1 MSFGVKKSLKLCRQ
15 YGCIARF
22 CISCNAKPCL
32 NPPKTRHTSQE
43 IVNNVPYFGTVHNSW
58 GSKVQ
63 YSEILVRRVCSI
75 SKGGLRDDEVVD
87 DLEESSGSEAE
98 EEPQTLKKKHGNMN
112 DEGFVRNVDSIL
124 CILKGVEGLSPEAR
138 LALEKSGV
146 FVSSDLVEEVL
157 ARVRNDW
164 KSAYTVFLWAGSQ
177 QGYKHNLR
185 VYHTMIAI
193 LGKLK
198 QFNLAWGLIREM
210 KDKGMVTHQTLL
222 IMMRRYS
229 AAGDVGRAVRTFH
242 GLEKFKLKVDIN
254 AFQGLLGALCRY
266 NNVEDAEKLL
276 YLNKNVFDYETKSF
290 NIVLNGWC
298 NLIISVVEAK
308 RFWKVMMN
316 NSITPDAFSY
326 SSMIC
331 CFSKAGNLHDVLKFF
346 DDMKN
351 RGCAPDLKVY
361 NSVVYALAKGKCV
374 KEAYNLLNVMTEKG
388 FTPNAVTYN
397 SLIKPLCKALRVK
410 DADKVFSEMLQKGHA
425 PSIRTFHAFFNVLRD
440 SKEILKL
447 LERMIE
453 SKCNPT
459 IETFIMLIRKF
470 CRWRQYEN
478 VFKLWN
484 DMEKHRLNPD
494 RSAYT
499 VLIHGLFLNSKV
511 EEAYRYYEEMKAK
524 GFSPEPKT
532 DEIFKVWIA
541 GKESAAS
548 QLSKLKMKE
557 VQKSSEVRKVENI
570 SGSSM
575 PKQTKD
581 RQFNKGNNFFVSQK
595 QQNKGQFNG
604 KEKDMASKGRQFNK
618 GRSLFL
624 SQKHQN

>member
-1 MSFGVKKSLKLCRQ
+1 MSFGVKKSLKLCCQ
-15 YGCIARF
+15 YGTIARL
-22 CISCNAKPCL
+22 CSSYNVKPCL
-32 NPPKTRHTSQE
+32 NPPRTLHTSQK
-43 IVNNVPYFGTVHNSW
+43 IVINALFFATVHNSW
-58 GSKVQ
+58 ATKVEF
-63 YSEILVRRVCSI
+63 SAILRRVCSTL
-75 SKGGLRDDEVVD
+75 KGVRDADVME
-87 DLEESSGSEAE
+87 DLEESSDSETE
-98 EEPQTLKKKHGNMN
+98 EEPQTMKKKHGNIK
-112 DEGFVRNVDSIL
+112 DEDFVRNVDSIL
-124 CILKGVEGLSPEAR
+124 STLKAVEGLSPEAR

-146 FVSSDLVEEVL
+146 VVSSDLVVEVL

-164 KSAYTVFLWAGSQ
+164 KSAFTVFLWAGSQ
-177 QGYKHNLR
+177 QGYKHDLR
-185 VYHTMIAI
+185 VYHSMIAI

-210 KDKGMVTHQTLL
+210 KDRGMVTHQTML

-229 AAGDVGRAVRTFH
+229 AAGDVGRAVKTFH

-266 NNVEDAEKLL
+266 KNVEDAEKLL
-276 YLNKNVFDYETKSF
+276 YLKKDVFDYETKSF

-298 NLIISVVEAK
+298 NWIISVVEAK

-316 NSITPDAFSY
+316 NGIAPDAISY

-351 RGCAPDLKVY
+351 KGCAPDLKVY
-361 NSVVYALAKGKCV
+361 NSVVYALAKGKCC
-374 KEAYNLLNVMTEKG
+374 KEAYDLLNVMREKG

-410 DADKVFSEMLQKGHA
+410 DADKVFNEMLQKGYA
-425 PSIRTFHAFFNVLRD
+425 PSVRTFHAFFNVLRD

-447 LERMIE
+447 LDKMIE

-494 RSAYT
+494 CSAYT

-511 EEAYRYYEEMKAK
+511 DEAYRYYEEMKAK

-541 GKESAAS
+541 GKESVAS
-548 QLSKLKMKE
+548 QLSKFKLKK
-557 VQKSSEVRKVENI
+557 VQESSEARNMETI
-570 SGSSM
+570 SGGAM

-581 RQFNKGNNFFVSQK
+581 PQFNKGKIFFVSQK
-595 QQNKGQFNG
+595 QQNKGQFNR
-604 KEKDMASKGRQFNK
+604 KEKDTPSKE
-618 GRSLFL
+618 
-624 SQKHQN
+624 